1 MYFNIIIINIFNHIL
16 PSFSKSRRGICSN
29 SNAKLFCTSMF
40 VSFAKLSTAVLV
52 SSLYAVLGYL
62 GCLQHSKW
70 HKWERRVPLK
80 PLNERNYSHVLC
92 TYAQKCNFTFV
103 QKCPCFLP
111 SYIVCP
117 CMSFKPLKQYLQPC
131 HQDQWLHFLHQSRP
145 LQQSCRHQPG
155 WLRMAAAWSCSVALE

>member
-70 HKWERRVPLK
+70 HKWERSVPLK

-117 CMSFKPLKQYLQPC
+117 CMSFRIRRRSQASEAIPSTVPP
-131 HQDQWLHFLHQSRP
+131 RP
-145 LQQSCRHQPG
+145 MVAFPAPVKT
-155 WLRMAAAWSCSVALE
+155 AAAIL